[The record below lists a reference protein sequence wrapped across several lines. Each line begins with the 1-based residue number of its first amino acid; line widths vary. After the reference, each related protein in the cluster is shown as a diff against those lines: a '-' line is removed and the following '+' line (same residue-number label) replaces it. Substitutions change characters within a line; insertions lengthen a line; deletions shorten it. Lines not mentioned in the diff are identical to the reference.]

1 MYQLPTSINIGGKE
15 FGIRNKGD
23 YRMVLDCMLALE
35 DVELD
40 EAERLTSCLI
50 IFYEDINSYEELEK
64 LPDIE
69 VAAREMVRFFN
80 LGRDD
85 KPGLKT
91 NYNLIDYEKDE
102 QLICSAVNNV
112 AGVEIRTVPYCHW
125 WTFMGYYMA
134 IGESTLSTI
143 VGIRYKIASHQKL
156 EKYEIKFK
164 NENPQYFNMDYRSI
178 SDRQLSE
185 EFLREVWNQN
195 K

>member
-1 MYQLPTSINIGGKE
+1 
-15 FGIRNKGD
+15 
-23 YRMVLDCMLALE
+23 MLALE

-69 VAAREMVRFFN
+69 VAAREMIRFFN
-80 LGRDD
+80 LGQDN

-112 AGVEIRTVPYCHW
+112 AGIEIRTVPYCHW